1 MNLETKIECDL
12 ILKNIIGFFQNCP
25 LSNQIVDINLK
36 NLVVKK
42 QLDSI
47 FMYQYCNY
55 NYNYNCKYSYN

>member
-42 QLDSI
+42 
-47 FMYQYCNY
+47 
-55 NYNYNCKYSYN
+55 